1 MPQKAQER
9 PKPKIAQTVT
19 QTEDSLL
26 KKKIEQVMDTKE
38 YWTTG
43 SIKVSTPEEV
53 EELKKVAFK
62 PLPKE
67 GIWDYPEDEIMSMAR
82 ERSDMIRSIP
92 TPAEA
97 EEIPKSV
104 VDRWLDSDDLHR
116 TTPQDWDEWTEGW
129 IRGLTQDEQDT
140 VRRYTG
146 SLYDQLNPPMYTYG
160 EEISGPQTF
169 LATNVKQYET
179 LDKALAKAENKS
191 EIMTIRGMDGSP
203 FRDLEDITPDDVGKS
218 YTVPN
223 YFSTSPGGGEFGGKD
238 HILHILVPKGKG
250 FGAYVAPISEWP
262 REREYLLKRNGRYLI
277 EQVEEVDGKK
287 HV

>member
-1 MPQKAQER
+1 MPQKAQGR
-9 PKPKIAQTVT
+9 PNPETVQPVT
-19 QTEDSLL
+19 QREGSRLN
-26 KKKIEQVMDTKE
+26 KKIEQVMDTKE

-67 GIWDYPEDEIMSMAR
+67 GIWDYSQDEIMSMAR

-92 TPAEA
+92 TPAEGK
-97 EEIPKSV
+97 EIPKSV
-104 VDRWLDSDDLHR
+104 VDRWLDVDDLHQ
-116 TTPQDWDEWTEGW
+116 TTPQDWDEWEDRWIMNLTEEE
-129 IRGLTQDEQDT
+129 RDT

-146 SLYDQLNPPMYTYG
+146 SLYKQLNPPMYTYG
-160 EEISGPQTF
+160 EEIDGPQTF

-179 LDKALAKAENKS
+179 LDRALAKAENKS

-203 FRDLEDITPDDVGKS
+203 FRDLDNITPDDVGKS

-238 HILHILVPKGKG
+238 HILHLLVPKAKG
-250 FGAYVAPISEWP
+250 VGAYVAPLP
-262 REREYLLKRNGRYLI
+262 
-277 EQVEEVDGKK
+277 D
-287 HV
+287 